1 MAAFL
6 LFAGLGALYALTYY
20 LNQSTAQ
27 PAGCEDIDVQC
38 TTCSSSTC
46 AVKPLYVKEKQA

>member
-6 LFAGLGALYALTYY
+6 LFAGLGGLYALTYY

-46 AVKPLYVKEKQA
+46 SVKPLYVKEKQA